1 MDAWVGY
8 VIWYATQ
15 RSQTPLKV
23 LRKKGGG
30 LSPPYVMRRGL
41 GLDIWRRGVR
51 CGQTWSVFLAETQ
64 NAAEVLCRRAAQVL
78 SGEVRVRPCW
88 VCTIECHG
96 GQNGPAKSIGSEVS
110 EGLATLDGFSCSYQ
124 TRTAGSVRQGR
135 PVTPRSL

>member
-41 GLDIWRRGVR
+41 GLDIWRRGGR

-64 NAAEVLCRRAAQVL
+64 NATEVLCRRAAEVL
-78 SGEVRVRPCW
+78 PGEVRVSPRW
-88 VCTIECHG
+88 VRAIQCLG
-96 GQNGPAKSIGSEVS
+96 GQNGSAKSIGSEVS
-110 EGLATLDGFSCSYQ
+110 EGLAPLDGFSRSFQ
-124 TRTAGSVRQGR
+124 TLTAESLRQGR
-135 PVTPRSL
+135 PTIPWSL